1 MTFQPANAGPGSV
14 NVQTLLNEHPF
25 SGFQWVIFAL
35 CFLIVLIDGF
45 DTAAIGFIAP
55 SLISEWGIEKSHLGP
70 VLSAALFGIAFGALS
85 AGPLADRLG
94 RKSVLTTA
102 VVLMGVASLVSA
114 LSSSLTELSIWRFIT
129 GLGLGAAMPNAVTL
143 MNEYCPDSKRSFITN
158 AMFCGFPVGSA
169 FGGFFA
175 AWMIPHFGWRSL
187 LILGGVVPLAL
198 AVLMIAALPESV
210 RFMVARRYPAER
222 IRRALSRITGRA
234 VEATGFTLGETAAAP
249 GASAGADADA
259 SAGPQGLRL
268 VFSRKF
274 IVGTLMLWTTYFMG
288 LVIVYGLVNWMPVLF
303 REAGIAPG
311 QAAIIA
317 ALFQLGGFG
326 AIFFGLLMDRGNANL
341 IIACGYFLTCLAV
354 MAIGQVLGSGVP
366 VLVAA
371 VFVAGLLMNTSQSSM
386 QALAAEYYPTAG
398 RASGVAWML
407 GIGRFGGIAGS
418 FLVAELSSRH
428 LALPSVFLVV
438 GIPGLIAA
446 LALLVKNRVA
456 GPSQAALKTGGH

>member
-1 MTFQPANAGPGSV
+1 MTFPPAKASPGSV

-25 SGFQWVIFAL
+25 SGFQWVIFTL

-55 SLISEWGIEKSHLGP
+55 SLITEWGIEKAHLGP
-70 VLSAALFGIAFGALS
+70 VLSAALFGIAFGALG
-85 AGPLADRLG
+85 AGPLADWQG
-94 RKSVLTTA
+94 RKRVLTTA
-102 VVLMGVASLVSA
+102 VLLMGAASIASA
-114 LSSSLTELSIWRFIT
+114 WSSTLTGLTVWRFVT

-158 AMFCGFPVGSA
+158 AMFCGFPIGSA

-187 LILGGVVPLAL
+187 LILGGVAPLAL
-198 AVLMIAALPESV
+198 AALMIAVLPESV
-210 RFMVARRYPAER
+210 RFLVVKRYPVHY
-222 IRRALSRITGRA
+222 IRRALARINVQA
-234 VEATGFTLGETAAAP
+234 PQATDFSPGEIAIASP
-249 GASAGADADA
+249 GANANAGL
-259 SAGPQGLRL
+259 QGLHL
-268 VFSRKF
+268 VLSRGF
-274 IVGTLMLWTTYFMG
+274 IVGTLMLWTAYFMG

-303 REAGIAPG
+303 REAGIPAG

-326 AIFFGLLMDRGNANL
+326 AIFFGMLMDRGKACL
-341 IIACGYFLTCLAV
+341 VIATGYFLTCLAV
-354 MAIGQVLGSGVP
+354 MLIGQTLSAGVSA
-366 VLVAA
+366 LVAA

-386 QALAAEYYPTAG
+386 QALAAGFYPTAG
-398 RASGVAWML
+398 RASGVSWML

-418 FLVAELSSRH
+418 FLIAELSNRH

-446 LALLVKNRVA
+446 LALLVKHRA
-456 GPSQAALKTGGH
+456 TLSSPTLLKSDGG

>member
-1 MTFQPANAGPGSV
+1 MAGNNAPT
-14 NVQTLLNEHPF
+14 NVQTVLNEHPF
-25 SGFQWVIFAL
+25 SGFQWLIFAL

-55 SLISEWGIEKSHLGP
+55 SLISEWGIEKAHLGP

-85 AGPLADRLG
+85 AGPLADRFG
-94 RKSVLTTA
+94 RKSVLTVA
-102 VVLMGVASLVSA
+102 VILMGIASIVSA
-114 LSSSLTELSIWRFIT
+114 VAGSLTELSVWRFIT

-143 MNEYCPDSKRSFITN
+143 MNEYCPDNKRSFITN

-169 FGGFFA
+169 LGGFFA

-187 LILGGVVPLAL
+187 LILGGAVPLVL
-198 AVLMIAALPESV
+198 AVLMLVLLPESV
-210 RFMVARRYPAER
+210 RFMVVKGYPAER
-222 IRRALSRITGRA
+222 IRRALSRITGKV
-234 VEATGFTLGETAAAP
+234 VEATQFVLTEDTSTAA
-249 GASAGADADA
+249 SAQAQQK
-259 SAGPQGLRL
+259 QGLKL
-268 VFSRKF
+268 VLSGRFLL
-274 IVGTLMLWTTYFMG
+274 GTVMLWTTYFMG

-303 REAGIAPG
+303 KDAGIAPS

-341 IIACGYFLTCLAV
+341 VIATGYLLTSVAV
-354 MAIGQVLGSGVP
+354 MMIGQVLGSGVP

-371 VFVAGLLMNTSQSSM
+371 VFIAGLLMNTSQSSM

-418 FLVAELSSRH
+418 FLVAELARRH
-428 LALPSVFLVV
+428 MDLSSVFFIV
-438 GIPGLIAA
+438 GIPGAIAA
-446 LALLVKNRVA
+446 LALIVKNYFA
-456 GPSQAALKTGGH
+456 GGAAQKTSRAELARAGGGH

>member
-1 MTFQPANAGPGSV
+1 MAGSNTPNGTPT
-14 NVQTLLNEHPF
+14 NVQQVLNEHPF
-25 SGFQWVIFAL
+25 SGFQWLIFGL

-55 SLISEWGIEKSHLGP
+55 SLMGEWGIEKSHLGP

-94 RKSVLTTA
+94 RKSVLTAA
-102 VVLMGVASLVSA
+102 VILMGVASIVSA
-114 LSSSLTELSIWRFIT
+114 MSSSLTELSIWRFIT

-143 MNEYCPDSKRSFITN
+143 MNEYSPDRKRSFITN

-169 FGGFFA
+169 VGGFFA

-187 LILGGVVPLAL
+187 LVLGGVVPLVL
-198 AVLMIAALPESV
+198 AVLMLLVLPESV
-210 RFMVARRYPAER
+210 RFMVVKGYPAER

-234 VEATGFTLGETAAAP
+234 VQASQFVLNESTAAA
-249 GASAGADADA
+249 GTAS
-259 SAGPQGLRL
+259 GPRGLKL
-268 VFSRKF
+268 VLSGRF
-274 IVGTLMLWTTYFMG
+274 ILGTVMLWTTYFMG

-303 REAGIAPG
+303 KDAGIAPS

-341 IIACGYFLTCLAV
+341 IIATGYLLTSLAV
-354 MAIGQVLGSGVP
+354 MFIGQVLGSGVP
-366 VLVAA
+366 ALVAA
-371 VFVAGLLMNTSQSSM
+371 VFLAGLLMNTSQSSM

-418 FLVAELSSRH
+418 FLVAELSRRH
-428 LALPSVFLVV
+428 LELSSVFLIV

-446 LALLVKNRVA
+446 LALVVKNYGA
-456 GPSQAALKTGGH
+456 GGAQQHATRGSLARAGGGH